1 MPKKYCPKCKKRRSK
16 VLMVTEMIARWS
28 ESEEF
33 YLPDDSKTDEMRT
46 YEKCLTCGAMLVE
59 STKKGLLRLR

>member
-1 MPKKYCPKCKKRRSK
+1 
-16 VLMVTEMIARWS
+16 MVTEMIARWS

-59 STKKGLLRLR
+59 TTKKGLLRLR